1 MKAGNDQR
9 RTKEGKVEKTT
20 KNLAEELNRFLAERR
35 EAIKQT
41 IRKADI
47 LPKAGYRFVDPRSR
61 RIVEV
66 EVKR

>member
-1 MKAGNDQR
+1 
-9 RTKEGKVEKTT
+9 VEKTT